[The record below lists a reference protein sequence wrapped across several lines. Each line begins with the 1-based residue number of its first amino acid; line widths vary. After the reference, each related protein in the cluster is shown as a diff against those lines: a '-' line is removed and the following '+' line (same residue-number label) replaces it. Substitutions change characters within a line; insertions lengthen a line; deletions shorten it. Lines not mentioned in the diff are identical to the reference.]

1 MRRILSSISIFLLI
15 LLSGISHAEIVD
27 RIIAIVNDEIIT
39 LKDLEKYIQVE
50 KQGKYVSINEYYR
63 NIKLKEKIDHFIDD
77 LLIRQQAKK
86 LKIEVTDKDVDL
98 IIDNI
103 KKQHLIT
110 DQELKEQLKKEN
122 IDYKDFYNGLR
133 TNQLRNRV
141 LSRVISAEI
150 LVTEDNLRDYYN
162 RHLDEFRE
170 DEYRLQQIFI
180 SNKKKDANKIA
191 LKAYSLLQEGKAFE
205 DVAREFSDDPTAPLG
220 GDLGLVKK
228 DDLIPELKE
237 GLSVI
242 IPGTYTHVIRTPYGF
257 HILKLVQ
264 EKKGDLIPYEQVKT
278 RIHERIVQI
287 ESEKRYKEF
296 IEKLRKSSFIEVK
309 I

>member
-1 MRRILSSISIFLLI
+1 MR
-15 LLSGISHAEIVD
+15 
-27 RIIAIVNDEIIT
+27 
-39 LKDLEKYIQVE
+39 
-50 KQGKYVSINEYYR
+50 
-63 NIKLKEKIDHFIDD
+63 
-77 LLIRQQAKK
+77 
-86 LKIEVTDKDVDL
+86 
-98 IIDNI
+98 
-103 KKQHLIT
+103 
-110 DQELKEQLKKEN
+110 
-122 IDYKDFYNGLR
+122 
-133 TNQLRNRV
+133 
-141 LSRVISAEI
+141 SRVISRAISAEI

-162 RHLDEFRE
+162 KHLDEFRE

-220 GDLGLVKK
+220 GDLGYVKK

-242 IPGTYTHVIRTPYGF
+242 MPGTYTHVIRTPYGF

-264 EKKGDLIPYEQVKT
+264 EKKGDLIPYEQVKA

-296 IEKLRKSSFIEVK
+296 IEKLRKSSYIEVK

>member
-1 MRRILSSISIFLLI
+1 MRRLLFSIYICLFFILSVASY
-15 LLSGISHAEIVD
+15 AEVID
-27 RIIAIVNDEIIT
+27 RVVAIVNDDIIT
-39 LKDLEKYIQVE
+39 LKDLEKYIQIE

-77 LLIRQQAKK
+77 VLIRQQAKK

-98 IIDNI
+98 IIEGI

-110 DQELKEQLKKEN
+110 DRELKEQLKKEN
-122 IDYKDFYNGLR
+122 IDYKDFYNGLKS
-133 TNQLRNRV
+133 NHLR
-141 LSRVISAEI
+141 SRVIARVVSAEI
-150 LVTEDNLRDYYN
+150 LVTEDRLKEYYN
-162 RHLDEFRE
+162 NHINEFRE
-170 DEYRLQQIFI
+170 DEYKLQQIFI

-191 LKAYSLLQEGKAFE
+191 LKAYSLLGEGMPFS
-205 DVAREFSDDPTAPLG
+205 DVAREYSDDPTASLG
-220 GDLGLVKK
+220 GDLGYVKK

-242 IPGTYTHVIRTPYGF
+242 LPGTYTHVIRTPYGY
-257 HILKLVQ
+257 HILKLLE

-296 IEKLRKSSFIEVK
+296 IEKLRKSSYIEVK